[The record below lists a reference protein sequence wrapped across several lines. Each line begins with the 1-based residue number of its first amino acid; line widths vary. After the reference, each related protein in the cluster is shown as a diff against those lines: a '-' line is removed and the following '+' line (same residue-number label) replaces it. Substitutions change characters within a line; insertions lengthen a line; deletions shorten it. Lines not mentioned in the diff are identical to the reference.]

1 MMKKLTVLIGALF
14 LIGCSK
20 PTENKNPINIATND
34 NESSEV
40 VSEKIDSEV
49 TTVRDE
55 PLPQGDV
62 TYTGTKNVSEHKEEF
77 LKLLVDLY
85 DMKLQSKDELL
96 NKLDKLKEY
105 DVTINVD
112 DLVKLYNYTSDGD
125 VKRIVTASSRVLSSD
140 VKDDSFN
147 IQLRFAQSPT
157 YGESVESIS
166 KRLYIMLETNDE
178 LPIREVTYTYDESA
192 KKLDLI
198 TKTWLF
204 NN

>member
-1 MMKKLTVLIGALF
+1 MKKLAVLLGALF

-20 PTENKNPINIATND
+20 TQENKNPINVASND
-34 NESSEV
+34 NVSSEV

-62 TYTGTKNVSEHKEEF
+62 TYTGNKNVNEHKEEF

-85 DMKLQSKDELL
+85 DMKLQTKDELL
-96 NKLDKLKEY
+96 GKLDKLKEY

-125 VKRIVTASSRVLSSD
+125 VKRIVTASSRVLSSE
-140 VKDDSFN
+140 VKDNNFN

-204 NN
+204 NQ

>member
-1 MMKKLTVLIGALF
+1 MSKKLTVLIGALF

-20 PTENKNPINIATND
+20 PTENENPINIATND

-62 TYTGTKNVSEHKEEF
+62 TYTGTKNVAEHKEEF

-96 NKLDKLKEY
+96 DKLDKLKEY

-125 VKRIVTASSRVLSSD
+125 VKRIVTASSRVLSSE
-140 VKDDSFN
+140 VKDNNFN

>member
-1 MMKKLTVLIGALF
+1 MKKLVVLIGALF
-14 LIGCSK
+14 LVGCSK
-20 PTENKNPINIATND
+20 TQENKNPINIATND

-62 TYTGTKNVSEHKEEF
+62 TYNGGKSVSDNKEAF
-77 LKLLVDLY
+77 LKILVDLY
-85 DMKLQSKDELL
+85 DMKLQTKDELL
-96 NKLDKLKEY
+96 GKLDKLKEY

-125 VKRIVTASSRVLSSD
+125 VKRIVTASSRVLSSE
-140 VKDDSFN
+140 VKDNNFN

-204 NN
+204 NQ

>member
-1 MMKKLTVLIGALF
+1 M
-14 LIGCSK
+14 
-20 PTENKNPINIATND
+20 
-34 NESSEV
+34 
-40 VSEKIDSEV
+40 SEKIDAEV

-96 NKLDKLKEY
+96 DKLDKLKEY

-125 VKRIVTASSRVLSSD
+125 VKRIVTASSRVLSSE
-140 VKDDSFN
+140 VKDNNFN

>member
-1 MMKKLTVLIGALF
+1 MIKKLTVLIGALF

-20 PTENKNPINIATND
+20 TPENKTPLNLENND
-34 NESSEV
+34 NVSSEV

-96 NKLDKLKEY
+96 DKLDKLKEY

-125 VKRIVTASSRVLSSD
+125 VKRIVTASSRVLSSE
-140 VKDDSFN
+140 VKDNNFN

-204 NN
+204 NQ

>member
-1 MMKKLTVLIGALF
+1 M
-14 LIGCSK
+14 
-20 PTENKNPINIATND
+20 
-34 NESSEV
+34 
-40 VSEKIDSEV
+40 
-49 TTVRDE
+49 
-55 PLPQGDV
+55 
-62 TYTGTKNVSEHKEEF
+62 
-77 LKLLVDLY
+77 
-85 DMKLQSKDELL
+85 
-96 NKLDKLKEY
+96 
-105 DVTINVD
+105 TINVD

-125 VKRIVTASSRVLSSD
+125 VKRIVTASSRVLSSE
-140 VKDDSFN
+140 VKDDNFN

-204 NN
+204 NQ

>member
-1 MMKKLTVLIGALF
+1 MKKLTVLIGALF

-20 PTENKNPINIATND
+20 PIENKNPINLENND
-34 NESSEV
+34 NVSSEV

-62 TYTGTKNVSEHKEEF
+62 TYTGSKNVMDNKEEF
-77 LKLLVDLY
+77 LKVLVDLY

-96 NKLDKLKEY
+96 DKLDKLKEY

-125 VKRIVTASSRVLSSD
+125 VKRIVTASSRVLSSE
-140 VKDDSFN
+140 VKENNFN
-147 IQLRFAQSPT
+147 IRLRFAQSPT

-166 KRLYIMLETNDE
+166 KRLYTMLETNDE

-204 NN
+204 ND

>member
-1 MMKKLTVLIGALF
+1 MSKKLTVLIGALF

-20 PTENKNPINIATND
+20 PTENENPINIATND

-62 TYTGTKNVSEHKEEF
+62 TCTGTKNVAEHKEEF

-96 NKLDKLKEY
+96 DKLDKLKEY

-125 VKRIVTASSRVLSSD
+125 VKRIVTASSRVLSSE
-140 VKDDSFN
+140 VKDDNFN

-204 NN
+204 NQ

>member
-1 MMKKLTVLIGALF
+1 MSKKLTVLIGALF

-20 PTENKNPINIATND
+20 PTENENPINIASND

-62 TYTGTKNVSEHKEEF
+62 TYTGTKNVAEHKEEF

-96 NKLDKLKEY
+96 DKLDKLKEY

-125 VKRIVTASSRVLSSD
+125 VKRIVTASSRVLSSE
-140 VKDDSFN
+140 VKDDNFN

>member
-20 PTENKNPINIATND
+20 PTENKNSINIATND

-96 NKLDKLKEY
+96 DKLDKLKEY

-125 VKRIVTASSRVLSSD
+125 VKRIVTASSRVLSSE
-140 VKDDSFN
+140 VKDDNFN

-204 NN
+204 NQ

>member
-1 MMKKLTVLIGALF
+1 MSKKLTVLIGALF

-20 PTENKNPINIATND
+20 PTENENPINIATND

-62 TYTGTKNVSEHKEEF
+62 TYTGTKNVAEHKEEF

-85 DMKLQSKDELL
+85 DMKLQSKDKLL
-96 NKLDKLKEY
+96 DKLDKLKEY

-125 VKRIVTASSRVLSSD
+125 VKRIVTASSRVLSSE
-140 VKDDSFN
+140 VKDNNFN

>member
-1 MMKKLTVLIGALF
+1 MKKLTVLIGALF

-20 PTENKNPINIATND
+20 PTENKNSINIATND
-34 NESSEV
+34 NDSSEV

-62 TYTGTKNVSEHKEEF
+62 TYTGTKNVAEHKEEF

-96 NKLDKLKEY
+96 DKLDKLKEY
-105 DVTINVD
+105 NVTINVD

-125 VKRIVTASSRVLSSD
+125 VKRIVTASSRVLSSE

-204 NN
+204 NQ

>member
-1 MMKKLTVLIGALF
+1 MSKKLTVLIGALF

-20 PTENKNPINIATND
+20 PTENENPINIATND

-49 TTVRDE
+49 TTVRDA

-62 TYTGTKNVSEHKEEF
+62 KYTGTKNVAEHKEEF

-96 NKLDKLKEY
+96 DKLDKLKEY

-112 DLVKLYNYTSDGD
+112 DLVKLYNYTSAGD
-125 VKRIVTASSRVLSSD
+125 VKRIVTASSRVLSSE
-140 VKDDSFN
+140 VKDDNFN

-204 NN
+204 NQ

>member
-1 MMKKLTVLIGALF
+1 MKKLTVLIGALF

-20 PTENKNPINIATND
+20 TPEHKTPLNLENND
-34 NESSEV
+34 NVSSEV

-62 TYTGTKNVSEHKEEF
+62 TYTGSKNVIDNKEEF

-96 NKLDKLKEY
+96 DKLDKLKEY

-125 VKRIVTASSRVLSSD
+125 VKRIVTASSRVLSSE
-140 VKDDSFN
+140 VKDNNFN

-157 YGESVESIS
+157 YGESVDSIS
-166 KRLYIMLETNDE
+166 KRLYTMLETNDE

>member
-1 MMKKLTVLIGALF
+1 MKKLTLLIGALF
-14 LIGCSK
+14 LVGCSK
-20 PTENKNPINIATND
+20 PIENKNPINIITND

-96 NKLDKLKEY
+96 DKLDKLKEY

-125 VKRIVTASSRVLSSD
+125 VKRIVTASSRVLSSE
-140 VKDDSFN
+140 VKDNNFN

>member
-1 MMKKLTVLIGALF
+1 MSKKLTVLIGALF

-62 TYTGTKNVSEHKEEF
+62 TYTGTKNVAVHKEEF

-85 DMKLQSKDELL
+85 DMKLQSKDYSLTIVLL
-96 NKLDKLKEY
+96 IIIPIY
-105 DVTINVD
+105 SSCRITPWS
-112 DLVKLYNYTSDGD
+112 TS
-125 VKRIVTASSRVLSSD
+125 
-140 VKDDSFN
+140 N
-147 IQLRFAQSPT
+147 
-157 YGESVESIS
+157 
-166 KRLYIMLETNDE
+166 
-178 LPIREVTYTYDESA
+178 
-192 KKLDLI
+192 
-198 TKTWLF
+198 
-204 NN
+204 

>member
-1 MMKKLTVLIGALF
+1 MSKKLTVLIGALF

-20 PTENKNPINIATND
+20 PTENKNLINIATND

-40 VSEKIDSEV
+40 VNEKIDSEV

-62 TYTGTKNVSEHKEEF
+62 TYTGTKNVNEHKEEF
-77 LKLLVDLY
+77 LKILVDLY
-85 DMKLQSKDELL
+85 DMKLQTKDELL

-125 VKRIVTASSRVLSSD
+125 VKRIVTASSRVLSSE
-140 VKDDSFN
+140 VKDNNFN

>member
-1 MMKKLTVLIGALF
+1 MSKKLTVLIGALF

-20 PTENKNPINIATND
+20 PTENKNPTNIATND

-62 TYTGTKNVSEHKEEF
+62 TYTGTKNVAEHKEEF

-96 NKLDKLKEY
+96 DKLDKLKEY

-125 VKRIVTASSRVLSSD
+125 VKRIVTASSRVLSSE
-140 VKDDSFN
+140 VKDNNFN

-166 KRLYIMLETNDE
+166 KRLYIMLETNNE

>member
-1 MMKKLTVLIGALF
+1 M
-14 LIGCSK
+14 
-20 PTENKNPINIATND
+20 D
-34 NESSEV
+34 N
-40 VSEKIDSEV
+40 
-49 TTVRDE
+49 
-55 PLPQGDV
+55 
-62 TYTGTKNVSEHKEEF
+62 KEEF

-96 NKLDKLKEY
+96 DKLDKLKEY
-105 DVTINVD
+105 DVTVNVD

-125 VKRIVTASSRVLSSD
+125 VKRIVTASSRVLSSEL
-140 VKDDSFN
+140 KDNNFN

-157 YGESVESIS
+157 YGESVDSIS
-166 KRLYIMLETNDE
+166 KRLYSMLETNDE

-204 NN
+204 ND

>member
-20 PTENKNPINIATND
+20 PAENKNPINIATND

-62 TYTGTKNVSEHKEEF
+62 TYTGTKNVAEHKEEF

-96 NKLDKLKEY
+96 DKLDKLKEY
-105 DVTINVD
+105 DVTVNVD

-125 VKRIVTASSRVLSSD
+125 VKRIVTASSRVLSSEL
-140 VKDDSFN
+140 KDNNFN

-157 YGESVESIS
+157 YGESVDSIS
-166 KRLYIMLETNDE
+166 KRLYSMLETNDE

-204 NN
+204 ND

>member
-1 MMKKLTVLIGALF
+1 MSKKLTVLIGALF

-20 PTENKNPINIATND
+20 TPESKTPLNLENND
-34 NESSEV
+34 NVSSEV
-40 VSEKIDSEV
+40 VNERIDSEV

-62 TYTGTKNVSEHKEEF
+62 TYTGSKNVSEHKEEF

-96 NKLDKLKEY
+96 DKLDKLKEY

-125 VKRIVTASSRVLSSD
+125 VKRIVTASSRVLSSE
-140 VKDDSFN
+140 VKENDFN

-204 NN
+204 NQ